1 MKSKKFT
8 TPMMFQIF
16 IDICSNIYFEDLG
29 LFYLKIALKDE
40 QKKKKLFASKIYK
53 INFEKLIN

>member
-40 QKKKKLFASKIYK
+40 QKKKNYLLVKYT
-53 INFEKLIN
+53 KLILKN